1 MFIEIRI
8 TAKDALKHIMLNNHS
23 PLNDKTTEAIY
34 KTIMKAE
41 IDEGFAMHNCVGKC
55 YASRQGDTAI
65 VIFLHKD
72 GQPCVDVEIDP
83 KTFAIRQCRAVC
95 NHDAEKNHWE
105 LARLVAAE
113 IKNLYRKAA

>member
-41 IDEGFAMHNCVGKC
+41 IDEGFANEL
-55 YASRQGDTAI
+55 D
-65 VIFLHKD
+65 F
-72 GQPCVDVEIDP
+72 
-83 KTFAIRQCRAVC
+83 VC
-95 NHDAEKNHWE
+95 NNAFASCADGYDDLLRLFDDMNEGLHDLLHNH
-105 LARLVAAE
+105 A
-113 IKNLYRKAA
+113 II